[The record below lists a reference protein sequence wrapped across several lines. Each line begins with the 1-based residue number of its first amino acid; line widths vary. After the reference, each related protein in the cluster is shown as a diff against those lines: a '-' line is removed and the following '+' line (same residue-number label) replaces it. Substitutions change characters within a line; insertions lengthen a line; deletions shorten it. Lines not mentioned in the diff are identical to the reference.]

1 MHGIFQW
8 FLLSV
13 SDFEHL
19 EKLSQDFHWLKKT
32 TVHYTKSHAGN
43 PTWQRPIAHT
53 CGREE
58 TETTKFQ
65 VKR

>member
-13 SDFEHL
+13 SDFDCQRL
-19 EKLSQDFHWLKKT
+19 EKLSQSSHWLRKT
-32 TVHYTKSHAGN
+32 TAHYMKSHAGN
-43 PTWQRPIAHT
+43 STLQRPIAHT

-58 TETTKFQ
+58 EETTEFQ
-65 VKR
+65 